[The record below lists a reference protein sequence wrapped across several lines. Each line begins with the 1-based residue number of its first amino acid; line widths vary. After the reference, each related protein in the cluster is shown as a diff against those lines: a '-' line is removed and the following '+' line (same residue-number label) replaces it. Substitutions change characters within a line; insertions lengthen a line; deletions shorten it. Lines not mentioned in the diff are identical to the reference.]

1 MADGTYFSSD
11 MLAGCLGKTGMEQ
24 LESMTINSGTAFLS
38 GQITNATYKVT
49 KSNPVSALTKTTAAG
64 LGTYAIGKELYENRE
79 EILSTLATTIISKSI
94 EIISKE
100 ITKLSTQYLA
110 YHMQYATGFPNK
122 VTSYALDYFNENK
135 MSVGDVLKALNE
147 TAESRAEKIKNED
160 NKKNLSS
167 FISNMNDKS
176 SQFISKLNSWVD
188 TGSSYIS
195 MVTSYIENGPEW
207 VTNQLDKQIKS
218 LLEDVNSAIDKQW
231 QKDKEAYDSKAQSL
245 GEKLGQEMT
254 EKYNDALQKA
264 QKKGIEKI
272 NKTKTKASLKLCSSK
287 AKAASLIA
295 SKTGIYIPI

>member
-1 MADGTYFSSD
+1 
-11 MLAGCLGKTGMEQ
+11 
-24 LESMTINSGTAFLS
+24 
-38 GQITNATYKVT
+38 
-49 KSNPVSALTKTTAAG
+49 
-64 LGTYAIGKELYENRE
+64 
-79 EILSTLATTIISKSI
+79 
-94 EIISKE
+94 
-100 ITKLSTQYLA
+100 
-110 YHMQYATGFPNK
+110 
-122 VTSYALDYFNENK
+122 
-135 MSVGDVLKALNE
+135 
-147 TAESRAEKIKNED
+147 
-160 NKKNLSS
+160 
-167 FISNMNDKS
+167 
-176 SQFISKLNSWVD
+176 
-188 TGSSYIS
+188 

-231 QKDKEAYDSKAQSL
+231 QKDKEVYDSKAQSL